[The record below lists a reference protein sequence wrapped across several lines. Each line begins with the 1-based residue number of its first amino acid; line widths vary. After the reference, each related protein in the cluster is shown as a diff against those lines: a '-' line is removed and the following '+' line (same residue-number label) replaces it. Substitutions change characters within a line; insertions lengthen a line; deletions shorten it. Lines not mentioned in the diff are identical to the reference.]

1 MKTIIFKAGMAMSLC
16 IATLATACS
25 DKITESDSPLDTK
38 VPLEISVEG
47 INKTR
52 SIITGTMLPDTCEFA
67 VFYDSP
73 YSVKVDYR
81 KGKCTLNTPIIL
93 GKEQRDIPVYAVY
106 PYVPGIEVDINTSES
121 QIDYRSCISVDP
133 NRGTFYP
140 YAESP
145 KASIVFNNV
154 LARVTINIHKDAS
167 IDQDYK
173 LPDIFLGGDDEN
185 AYRSAMYLPSD
196 NYFEYWDNSPANNIK
211 GELKDG
217 NYLLDT
223 PEDMITVDFLVIPS
237 TTTWQLNIRDLSDAW
252 YSLPATKYESGKQY
266 IFDCVITDKEPV
278 YLQISECEIRP
289 WETTE
294 MPELETY

>member
-25 DKITESDSPLDTK
+25 DKITETDSPLDNQ
-38 VPLEISVEG
+38 VPLEVSVEG

-52 SIITGTMLPDTCEFA
+52 SIITGTALPDTCEFA

-81 KGKCTLNTPIIL
+81 KGKCTLKTPIML
-93 GKEQRDIPVYAVY
+93 GKEQRNIPVYAVY
-106 PYVPGIEVDINTSES
+106 PYVPGIEVDINTVES
-121 QIDYRSCISVDP
+121 QIDYLSGISVDP
-133 NRGTFYP
+133 NGVTFYP

-145 KASIVFNNV
+145 KANILFNHV
-154 LARVTINIHKDAS
+154 LARVTVNIHKDAS

-173 LPDIFLGGDDEN
+173 LPDVYLGGNDAN
-185 AYRSAMYLPSD
+185 AYRTAMYLPTD
-196 NYFEYWDNSPANNIK
+196 NFFEYRDNSSANNIK

-237 TTTWQLNIRDLSDAW
+237 ETTWQLNIRDLSDAW
-252 YSLPATKYESGKQY
+252 YPLPTTKYESGKQY
-266 IFDCVITDKEPV
+266 IYDCTIKEGDKP
-278 YLQISECEIRP
+278 YLTISECDIRP
-289 WETTE
+289 WQNTM
-294 MPELETY
+294 MPEVEVY